1 MFKRFRKKIQ
11 KVKEGMILA
20 HTFKSGERLWT
31 YPEDK
36 IQFVCIGH
44 ENQTNEY
51 KNFLMV
57 LNQSLHESKILA
69 SKIVQNM
76 ENILSGDNVVKNATE
91 TITLVNYQLSLPR
104 KITEIE
110 NELKEVLFCMFF
122 VTDDEVPYT
131 YNEFENAKKIRLL
144 NENLEQKAKFFFALT
159 DTARALIDTFNK
171 LEGVYFEGI
180 QEQLKALILENTKKT
195 IKCTFN

>member
-11 KVKEGMILA
+11 KVKEGMVLA

-36 IQFVCIGH
+36 IQFVCIAH

-159 DTARALIDTFNK
+159 DTARALITTFNK

-195 IKCTFN
+195 MS

>member
-36 IQFVCIGH
+36 IQFVCIAH
-44 ENQTNEY
+44 ENETNEY

-159 DTARALIDTFNK
+159 DTALALITTFNK
-171 LEGVYFEGI
+171 LEGVY
-180 QEQLKALILENTKKT
+180 L
-195 IKCTFN
+195 

>member
-1 MFKRFRKKIQ
+1 MFKKFRKKIQ

-36 IQFVCIGH
+36 IQFVCIAH

-76 ENILSGDNVVKNATE
+76 ENILNGEDRVKNATE

-195 IKCTFN
+195 TN

>member
-20 HTFKSGERLWT
+20 YTFKSGERLWT

-36 IQFVCIGH
+36 IQFVCIAH

-159 DTARALIDTFNK
+159 DTAKALIATFNK

-195 IKCTFN
+195 TN

>member
-36 IQFVCIGH
+36 IQFVCIAH

-195 IKCTFN
+195 TN

>member
-31 YPEDK
+31 YREDK
-36 IQFVCIGH
+36 IQFVCIAH

-159 DTARALIDTFNK
+159 DTARALINTFNK

-195 IKCTFN
+195 TN

>member
-36 IQFVCIGH
+36 IQFVCIAH

-144 NENLEQKAKFFFALT
+144 NEDLEQKAKFFFSLSY
-159 DTARALIDTFNK
+159 TARALITTFNK

-195 IKCTFN
+195 TN

>member
-11 KVKEGMILA
+11 KVKEGMVLA

-36 IQFVCIGH
+36 IQFVCIAH
-44 ENQTNEY
+44 ENETNEY

-76 ENILSGDNVVKNATE
+76 ENILNGDNVVKNATE

-195 IKCTFN
+195 TN

>member
-11 KVKEGMILA
+11 KVKEGMVLA

-36 IQFVCIGH
+36 IQFVCIAH
-44 ENQTNEY
+44 ENETNEY

-144 NENLEQKAKFFFALT
+144 NEDLEQKAKFFFALT
-159 DTARALIDTFNK
+159 DTARALINTFNK

-195 IKCTFN
+195 TN

>member
-11 KVKEGMILA
+11 KVKEGMVLA
-20 HTFKSGERLWT
+20 HTFKNGERLWT

-36 IQFVCIGH
+36 IQFVCIAH

-159 DTARALIDTFNK
+159 DTARALITTFNK

-195 IKCTFN
+195 TN

>member
-11 KVKEGMILA
+11 KVKEGMVLA

-31 YPEDK
+31 YREDK
-36 IQFVCIGH
+36 IQFVCIAH

-76 ENILSGDNVVKNATE
+76 ENILNGDNVVKNATE

-144 NENLEQKAKFFFALT
+144 NEDLEQKAKFFFALT

-195 IKCTFN
+195 TN

>member
-20 HTFKSGERLWT
+20 HTFKSGERLWA
-31 YPEDK
+31 YREDK
-36 IQFVCIGH
+36 IQFVCIAH

-159 DTARALIDTFNK
+159 DTARALITTFNK

-195 IKCTFN
+195 TN

>member
-1 MFKRFRKKIQ
+1 MFKKFRKKIQ

-31 YPEDK
+31 YREDK
-36 IQFVCIGH
+36 IQFVCIAH

-159 DTARALIDTFNK
+159 DTARALINTFNK

-195 IKCTFN
+195 TN

>member
-1 MFKRFRKKIQ
+1 MFKKFRKKIQ

-36 IQFVCIGH
+36 IQFVCIAH

-144 NENLEQKAKFFFALT
+144 NEDLEQKAKFFFALT

-195 IKCTFN
+195 MN

>member
-11 KVKEGMILA
+11 KVKEGMVLA

-36 IQFVCIGH
+36 IQFVCIAH
-44 ENQTNEY
+44 ENETNEY

-76 ENILSGDNVVKNATE
+76 ENILNGDNVVKNATE

-159 DTARALIDTFNK
+159 DTARALITTFNK

-195 IKCTFN
+195 TN

>member
-31 YPEDK
+31 YREDK
-36 IQFVCIGH
+36 IQFVCIAH

-57 LNQSLHESKILA
+57 LKQSLHESKILA

-195 IKCTFN
+195 TN

>member
-1 MFKRFRKKIQ
+1 MFKKFRKKIQ
-11 KVKEGMILA
+11 KVKEGMVLA

-36 IQFVCIGH
+36 IQFVCIAH
-44 ENQTNEY
+44 ENETNEY

-76 ENILSGDNVVKNATE
+76 ENILNGDNVVKNATE

-159 DTARALIDTFNK
+159 DTARALITTFNK

-195 IKCTFN
+195 TN

>member
-1 MFKRFRKKIQ
+1 MFKKFRKKIQ

-20 HTFKSGERLWT
+20 YTFKSGERLWT

-36 IQFVCIGH
+36 IQFVCIAH

-159 DTARALIDTFNK
+159 DTARALIVTFNK

-195 IKCTFN
+195 TN

>member
-1 MFKRFRKKIQ
+1 MFKKFRKKIQ
-11 KVKEGMILA
+11 KVKEGMVLA

-36 IQFVCIGH
+36 IQFVCIAH
-44 ENQTNEY
+44 ENETNEY

-76 ENILSGDNVVKNATE
+76 ENILNGDNVVKNATE

-144 NENLEQKAKFFFALT
+144 NEDLEQKAKFFFALT
-159 DTARALIDTFNK
+159 DTAKALIATFNK

-195 IKCTFN
+195 MS

>member
-11 KVKEGMILA
+11 KVKEGMVLA

-36 IQFVCIGH
+36 IQFVCIAH

-195 IKCTFN
+195 TN

>member
-31 YPEDK
+31 YREDK
-36 IQFVCIGH
+36 IQFVCIAH

-144 NENLEQKAKFFFALT
+144 NEDLEQKAKFFFALT
-159 DTARALIDTFNK
+159 DTARALITTFNK

-195 IKCTFN
+195 TN

>member
-1 MFKRFRKKIQ
+1 MFKKFRKKIQ

-20 HTFKSGERLWT
+20 YTFKSGERLWT

-36 IQFVCIGH
+36 IQFVCIAH

-144 NENLEQKAKFFFALT
+144 NEDLEQKAKFFFALT
-159 DTARALIDTFNK
+159 DTAKALIATFNK

-195 IKCTFN
+195 TN

>member
-1 MFKRFRKKIQ
+1 MFKKFRKKIQ

-36 IQFVCIGH
+36 IQFVCIAH

-195 IKCTFN
+195 TN

>member
-1 MFKRFRKKIQ
+1 MFKKFRKKIQ

-36 IQFVCIGH
+36 IQFVCIAH

-159 DTARALIDTFNK
+159 DTARALIVTFNK

-195 IKCTFN
+195 MS

>member
-11 KVKEGMILA
+11 KVKEGMVLA

-36 IQFVCIGH
+36 IQFVCIAH
-44 ENQTNEY
+44 ENETNEY

-76 ENILSGDNVVKNATE
+76 ENILNGDNVVKNATE

-144 NENLEQKAKFFFALT
+144 NEDLEQKAKFFFALT

-195 IKCTFN
+195 TN

>member
-1 MFKRFRKKIQ
+1 MFKKFRKKIQ
-11 KVKEGMILA
+11 KVKEGMVLA

-36 IQFVCIGH
+36 IQFVCIAH

-144 NENLEQKAKFFFALT
+144 NEDLEQKAKFFFALT
-159 DTARALIDTFNK
+159 DTAKALIATFNK

-195 IKCTFN
+195 TN

>member
-1 MFKRFRKKIQ
+1 MIFKRFRKKIQ
-11 KVKEGMILA
+11 KTKEGMILA
-20 HTFKSGERLWT
+20 HTFKNGERLWT

-36 IQFVCIGH
+36 IQFVCIAH
-44 ENQTNEY
+44 EHQTNEY

-69 SKIVQNM
+69 SRIVSNM
-76 ENILSGDNVVKNATE
+76 ENILNGNNVVKNATD

-104 KITEIE
+104 KITEVE

-122 VTDDEVPYT
+122 ITDDEMPYT

-144 NENLEQKAKFFFALT
+144 NEDLEQKAKFFFALT
-159 DTARALIDTFNK
+159 DTA
-171 LEGVYFEGI
+171 
-180 QEQLKALILENTKKT
+180 KALINTFKQIEQIYLEGIHQQLRELTLTNTRKT
-195 IKCTFN
+195 TN